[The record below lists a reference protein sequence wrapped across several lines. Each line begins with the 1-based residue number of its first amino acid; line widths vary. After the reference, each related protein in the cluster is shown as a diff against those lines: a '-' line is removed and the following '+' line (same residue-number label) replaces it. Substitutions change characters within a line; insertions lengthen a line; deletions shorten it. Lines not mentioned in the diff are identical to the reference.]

1 MISKKKVLQGARFFT
16 PVVYACTKSLNKQG
30 IQKYVYQNFQ
40 FFQPLKIT
48 FMWTCDFYRYEHV
61 YVYKGRNFKSFLKEN
76 YAIALNSCYLFTKNC

>member
-1 MISKKKVLQGARFFT
+1 MISKKKVLQGARFVT

-40 FFQPLKIT
+40 FFQPLRIT

-61 YVYKGRNFKSFLKEN
+61 YVYKRKEFQIFLERK
-76 YAIALNSCYLFTKNC
+76 LCNCLEQLLLIY